1 VPLVYRS
8 IFQPHICSSH
18 IQPTFISLFQQQHT
32 ASPTIQQQHIDN
44 ITNVESSLEEEQ
56 RMSTSHFP
64 LEISTDNGGVNA
76 LLPSGRL
83 LIDKTSSSS
92 PTAGAVD
99 GKISS
104 TDNSDS
110 DQIQHKGRRK
120 VKRDESGISDQI
132 PSLFIDEKRC
142 SETPNTSPMSNNTAR
157 DEGPLSPAEPL
168 INTEVEENSLL
179 EGNSLIGNNST
190 VVTNQQQTRHPQE
203 QGLIEIGS
211 RSRSE
216 SPSIL
221 QTQTNSSSI
230 ISDDITFN
238 SYAPSELSSM
248 MSHMEIQNLLK
259 QGRKQQHEMM
269 AAGGNNG
276 NNRSIPVDI
285 RGRESPMKLFHNQSL
300 YANVYR
306 EEEKQGSNGRGGE
319 SDNNPCPDGRRIT
332 RGVGGGRPPTPPI
345 PQSISSPS
353 RKSQLGSSVYSPTIQ
368 SNPSSSSHLLHRTD
382 AMEDN
387 GSISDAQVHH
397 QQQQQRQGYYPQ
409 PPQIIQNNSTWTSLP
424 SMSSTVTPGQN
435 NNYELYSR
443 GDGRLEVRP
452 PSTGEDESSSRYQE
466 IGHSTPLRSPLSA
479 QNNNNDQVGLKVDVV
494 EIAVSDDNEDEA
506 VESVLDDSA
515 SAISLGTTAQ
525 SVLGT
530 NTKSLADDL
539 NYYEDDNNG
548 DRKQPQYATIDPRAQ
563 QMMHS
568 STSPPPIPHT
578 SVLSGVDDGS
588 YFADRSGYNNVLSSA
603 HDISDYSTS
612 VNNSFSGMDLKK
624 AMPMNVA
631 SEDETENRHHQYG
644 YGHTYKQQPQDVQRQ
659 PQMNMVHSKPIIPS
673 TFPSLM
679 DSSVSSGLTEI
690 TFPSMAPSLVS
701 VKCSQSEREERE
713 DSLPPHHVAQQHM
726 SAQEEGANVTVAA
739 AAAQHNID
747 PLMTTTTSQPSV
759 MMHHHTQA
767 APPQAVP
774 TAHSS
779 DPRMNIEYER
789 QYIVDLEQIVEE
801 SSNHDLRSGGA
812 STASSPIASPRR
824 NKGPGGGAE
833 VSNEAAAEQR
843 RFQSIPEGHNNQ
855 QQQQQQPQMLNYHP
869 TEFFDYRHQYYTEQ
883 INTEQYHY
891 FDDRYSQA
899 STNHTRGE
907 DETEASS
914 TCSSVTLSQAFH
926 HSDGTDSCAS
936 SMTDEYSESHSS
948 HPSLTSTVS
957 SVTLSHA
964 LSVDR
969 HDHSGQ
975 GFYVATRLGN
985 FVDVPTVP
993 DGVYVSNDV
1002 NVGDEPFSSTTTP
1015 DDGDGVYKTEEV
1027 PQHDDLVE
1035 KTGEFT
1041 IDSTSGSFVRMNSE
1055 STNKSGGTDDS
1066 TDAVSDITAAAV
1078 AKDDINNKKSDT
1090 QVSSSTGNSLES
1102 ELLATLVPECG
1113 VPIPSVMAKVG
1124 TARAR
1129 SSSKG
1134 GMLLPWHSTRSIQN
1148 YQGRRGSKK
1157 LYSSRSREGNLYS
1170 ISSVHTFRG

>member
-1 VPLVYRS
+1 
-8 IFQPHICSSH
+8 
-18 IQPTFISLFQQQHT
+18 
-32 ASPTIQQQHIDN
+32 
-44 ITNVESSLEEEQ
+44 
-56 RMSTSHFP
+56 MSTSHYP

-76 LLPSGRL
+76 LLPSGQL

-92 PTAGAVD
+92 ISSPTAHNDMAVAAD
-99 GKISS
+99 
-104 TDNSDS
+104 DS
-110 DQIQHKGRRK
+110 DQIQHKGQRGK

-142 SETPNTSPMSNNTAR
+142 SETPNTSPMSNNTTR

-168 INTEVEENSLL
+168 INIEVEENSLL

-190 VVTNQQQTRHPQE
+190 VVTNQQQQQPRHPQE

-216 SPSIL
+216 SPSIT

-259 QGRKQQHEMM
+259 QGRKQQQHEMM
-269 AAGGNNG
+269 AVG

-300 YANVYR
+300 YANVGR
-306 EEEKQGSNGRGGE
+306 EEEGGGVNSREGGE
-319 SDNNPCPDGRRIT
+319 SSNNPCPDGRRIT

-353 RKSQLGSSVYSPTIQ
+353 RSRSEAGSSVLYPRIVQ

-387 GSISDAQVHH
+387 GSIRDTQVHYH
-397 QQQQQRQGYYPQ
+397 HQQQRQGYYPQ

-435 NNYELYSR
+435 NNYEMYSR

-452 PSTGEDESSSRYQE
+452 PPSLGDEEEDGSSRYQE

-479 QNNNNDQVGLKVDVV
+479 QNNDQVGLKVDVV

-515 SAISLGTTAQ
+515 TAISLGTTTQ

-530 NTKSLADDL
+530 STKSLADDL
-539 NYYEDDNNG
+539 NYPHDYYEDDN
-548 DRKQPQYATIDPRAQ
+548 DRKQPQYATVDPRARQ
-563 QMMHS
+563 TMHS
-568 STSPPPIPHT
+568 STSPPPIHHT

-588 YFADRSGYNNVLSSA
+588 YFADRSSYNNVLSSA

-612 VNNSFSGMDLKK
+612 VTNSFSGIDLKK

-631 SEDETENRHHQYG
+631 SEDETENSLQLHHQYG
-644 YGHTYKQQPQDVQRQ
+644 YNGHTYDQQPPQDQKQ
-659 PQMNMVHSKPIIPS
+659 PQMTMVHSKPIIPS

-690 TFPSMAPSLVS
+690 TFPSMAPSVVS

-713 DSLPPHHVAQQHM
+713 DSLPPHIAQQHR
-726 SAQEEGANVTVAA
+726 SAQEEDGANVTAAA
-739 AAAQHNID
+739 AAAQHID
-747 PLMTTTTSQPSV
+747 PLMTTTTSQPV
-759 MMHHHTQA
+759 GMMHHQTQQA
-767 APPQAVP
+767 GPPQAAMP

-833 VSNEAAAEQR
+833 VSSEAAAEQR
-843 RFQSIPEGHNNQ
+843 RFQSIPEGHNNH
-855 QQQQQQPQMLNYHP
+855 QQQQQQPQMLNYQP

-975 GFYVATRLGN
+975 GFYVATRLGH

-993 DGVYVSNDV
+993 DGVYDVSDDV

-1015 DDGDGVYKTEEV
+1015 DDDVYKTEEV

-1078 AKDDINNKKSDT
+1078 AKDDVNNKKSDT